1 MLFTKKKKTQAG
13 FTLVEILVVLV
24 IIIVLAV
31 LVISG
36 YSEGRPRLAVE
47 RTAESFASDLYRAKQ
62 RALSGMIY
70 EDGDDFFEG
79 GHGIKIN
86 ENDDF
91 YTFYAGESNQKE
103 IEVITL
109 ENLAKIKSVNPENGN
124 ELNIFFSDDGD
135 VTFNG
140 SGGIATVVFT
150 AKDDDSITREVEIN
164 SSGVVKIKYE

>member
-1 MLFTKKKKTQAG
+1 MLFASKKKKQGG
-13 FTLVEILVVLV
+13 FTIVEILVVLV
-24 IIIVLAV
+24 IIIVLAM

-47 RTAESFASDLYRAKQ
+47 RTAESFANDLYRAKQ
-62 RALSGMIY
+62 RALSGMAY
-70 EDGDDFFEG
+70 ENGADFFEG

-86 ENDDF
+86 KNNDF

-103 IEVITL
+103 IEIIKL
-109 ENLAKIKSVNPENGN
+109 ENLAKVKSVSPENGS
-124 ELNIFFSDDGD
+124 ELDIFFSDSGE

-140 SGGIATVVFT
+140 SGGSAIVIFST
-150 AKDDDSITREVEIN
+150 KDDDSITREVEIN